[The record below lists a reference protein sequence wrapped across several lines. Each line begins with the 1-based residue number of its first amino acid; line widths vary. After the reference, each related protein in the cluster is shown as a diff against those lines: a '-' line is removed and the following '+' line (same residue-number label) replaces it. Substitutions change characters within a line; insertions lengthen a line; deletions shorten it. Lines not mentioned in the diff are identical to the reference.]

1 MFPSLPARCSRPAF
15 AALAIAWSVAAAPA
29 LRADNESLTFEPPL
43 PTTDDVVVAVVHQTG
58 SCRVWIDVDRS
69 GGVLAVLAREG
80 LSPCPPDVAA
90 ALATQRLSLGRLSL
104 GVHLVEARMQPP
116 SNAVLATGGTE
127 VLPAAG
133 GSDPSFDLDPR
144 LPTSEDAIELRVR
157 GTLYCVTGLESASV
171 DGFLVNVVPMFLPI
185 DPCPPLPP
193 VDRTFALGE
202 LPPGEYRV
210 ALADAPIGGFHVAAP
225 SSILTLRFDG
235 VDAPVRELSAALDRS
250 YPPLGLPRLARAVAL
265 GDQAGYFWFFEPGN
279 VEVTL
284 KLLDGRPINGHLW
297 VFASSLTDRPFTLTV
312 IDQSRCDS
320 GDPPSCPTRTYTR
333 GPGVVRSIVDLAAFP
348 D

>member
-1 MFPSLPARCSRPAF
+1 MRPASHLELHLL
-15 AALAIAWSVAAAPA
+15 AALAVAGASA
-29 LRADNESLTFEPPL
+29 LWAENESLTFEPPL
-43 PTTDDVVVAVVHQTG
+43 PTTEDVVVAVVHQTG

-90 ALATQRLSLGRLSL
+90 TLATQRLSLGRLSL
-104 GVHLVEARMQPP
+104 GIHPVEARMQPP

-127 VLPAAG
+127 VLPTTAWA
-133 GSDPSFDLDPR
+133 DLRLDLDPR
-144 LPTSEDAIELRVR
+144 LPTSEDAVTLRVR
-157 GTLYCVTGLESASV
+157 GTGGCMTDLESASV
-171 DGFLVNVVPMFLPI
+171 DGFVVEVVPMFLPF

-193 VDRTFALGE
+193 VDRTFALGA

-210 ALADAPIGGFHVAAP
+210 ALAGAPIGGFHVAVP
-225 SSILTLRFDG
+225 SSILTLRF
-235 VDAPVRELSAALDRS
+235 VDAYAPVRELSAALDRS
-250 YPPLGLPRLARAVAL
+250 YPPVGLPHLARAVAL
-265 GDQAGYFWFFEPGN
+265 GDRAGYFWFFEPGN

-297 VFASSLTDRPFTLTV
+297 LFASSLTDRPFTLTV

-320 GDPPSCPTRTYTR
+320 GDPPYCPARTYSS
-333 GPGVVRSIVDLAAFP
+333 GPGVVRSIVDLEAFA